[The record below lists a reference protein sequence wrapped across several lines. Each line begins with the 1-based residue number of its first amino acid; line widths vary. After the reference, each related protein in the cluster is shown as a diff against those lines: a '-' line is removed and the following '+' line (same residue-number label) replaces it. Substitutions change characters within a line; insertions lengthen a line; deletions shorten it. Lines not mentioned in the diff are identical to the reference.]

1 MTDWINEQAIALLG
15 ADTPG
20 VIAAGLHAA
29 YAKGRADM
37 RDEAEQAIVDVY
49 AKTIIFGAA
58 WEESDRKR
66 ATFAMRDLE
75 P

>member
-1 MTDWINEQAIALLG
+1 MTDWINEQAMALLG

-20 VIAAGLHAA
+20 VIAVALNEA
-29 YAKGRADM
+29 YAKGRSEM
-37 RDEAEQAIVDVY
+37 RDDADQDIVAVY

-58 WEESDRKR
+58 WEESDRNR
-66 ATFAMRDLE
+66 ATFAIRDLE